1 MQEVSQLSEL
11 EAFKILCEE
20 IIDIL
25 AKYYKIKS
33 SYLSLLLLLQYTLL
47 LLLL

>member
-33 SYLSLLLLLQYTLL
+33 SYLSLLLLIILQYT
-47 LLLL
+47 